1 MTENDKSKVPEKS
14 ALNEARRDSS
24 LESSKLDS
32 QSEPETLQHVQ
43 NMKLLANQ
51 DSPSEH
57 CLKCPD
63 LPGADREHI
72 QNNRFE
78 IVDTSKGRQK
88 DLDSA
93 TMMAISAKS
102 DPAIMPVALLR
113 QYADALPEGH
123 ADKGRL
129 TDLSRQQAAA
139 LSPEFANRYDR
150 QDGSVLLDIGVSK
163 GDSAPA
169 NWLEAGQMIAQLPIE
184 QQFTVIGTALSE
196 GFKQY
201 TYEERE
207 RQIGQLIGT
216 VQGVGD
222 VLQFYAS
229 ISDFAYDIIA
239 RREDRLQE
247 RGAKFGEALGKTIVA
262 GIGFFKLAHDY
273 CYNIGYSGDYYKPFR
288 DVVSLGS
295 AIDAT
300 WKSLPP
306 REQER
311 IKAQLIT
318 NLIAD
323 GLVTKSGGRA
333 ILTLPKM
340 TEILDA
346 LALEAKASA
355 ASLKNV
361 SAKAA
366 NHITKALDDIF
377 KFPPGAGGLRPAYSM
392 AGGAP
397 DLLQGVKEVS
407 KGWRDKLDNLVN
419 AMSGDKKE
427 RLKKVEKFESSKV
440 PTERKSKLAIELE
453 PFKFPSESKLPVLLQ
468 QDDFACTFSCAEML
482 SNGKLKQFELAKL
495 YRDSLNPQFL
505 EKNPL
510 ALGTLEFLAEQLG
523 PQWFGGFKYSHLGD
537 VERFRLIQKHN
548 TSWAAEFKTSGDYA
562 HVVVVDGYSR
572 SGRILIRDPA
582 DAKNYELELDD
593 FMKFWTLRGVYHDFQ
608 L

>member
-14 ALNEARRDSS
+14 ALTEARLDSS

-32 QSEPETLQHVQ
+32 QAEPETLQHVQ

-163 GDSAPA
+163 GESAPA

-201 TYEERE
+201 SYEERE

-216 VQGVGD
+216 IQGVGD

-288 DVVSLGS
+288 DVVSLGN

-340 TEILDA
+340 TEVLDA

-355 ASLKNV
+355 ASLKKV

-366 NHITKALDDIF
+366 NHITEAIDDIF
-377 KFPPGAGGLRPAYSM
+377 KFPPGAGGLRPAYSL

-407 KGWRDKLDNLVN
+407 KGWRDKLDNLMN
-419 AMSGDKKE
+419 AMGGKNDRPEPWKRKAEKMSAYEAKQLTENSRKLRDCKMREKKSGGVVLQKE
-427 RLKKVEKFESSKV
+427 NSCV
-440 PTERKSKLAIELE
+440 
-453 PFKFPSESKLPVLLQ
+453 
-468 QDDFACTFSCAEML
+468 FATGEGL
-482 SNGKLKQFELAKL
+482 SDGNLKQDELIAEFALRLDK
-495 YRDSLNPQFL
+495 QFL
-505 EKNPL
+505 EKNPNP
-510 ALGTLEFLAEQLG
+510 LGNLEFLAEKLG
-523 PQWFGGFKYSHLGD
+523 PPWFGGYRKEEISAREKLFK
-537 VERFRLIQKHN
+537 IQSKN
-548 TSWAAEFKTSGDYA
+548 TSWGAELKSYGEEA
-562 HVVVVDGYSR
+562 HLVIVDGISPE
-572 SGRILIRDPA
+572 GTIMIRDSQKA
-582 DAKNYELELDD
+582 TKYELSFDD
-593 FMKFWTLRGVYHDFQ
+593 FLHFWSERGVYKD
-608 L
+608 